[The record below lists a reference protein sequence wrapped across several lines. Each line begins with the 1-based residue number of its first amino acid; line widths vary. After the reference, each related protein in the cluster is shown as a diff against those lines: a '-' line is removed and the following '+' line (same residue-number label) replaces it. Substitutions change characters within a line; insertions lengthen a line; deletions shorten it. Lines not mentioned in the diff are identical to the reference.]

1 MKIKAYAKVNLCLK
15 IYKKTEEEKHK
26 LDSVLYLCKNIYDVI
41 SIKPSNKT
49 SVSYF
54 YKNHQIQ
61 VEDCLVT
68 KTLKYL
74 KEKYGLKQNYKIR
87 IDKQIPIGAGL
98 GGGSSDAASV
108 INFVIK
114 NQEINLDLRDIAIN
128 LGSDIP
134 FFLSQYQIARV
145 KNYGEYV
152 SPVFDWEPKIKLHIN
167 NIFVSTQ
174 KIFKLLDTDPLYKS
188 TVDVD
193 TIIKNNIYKQHL
205 NVVYNDLTKYIIQS
219 DKQLENLYKEFSGY
233 GWFTGAGSTIVTLED

>member
-1 MKIKAYAKVNLCLK
+1 MKLKAYAKVNLCLK
-15 IYKKTEEEKHK
+15 IYKKNDEKKHK
-26 LDSVLYLCKNIYDVI
+26 LDSVLYLCKNIFDVI
-41 SIKPSNKT
+41 SIKPSKQT
-49 SVSYF
+49 TVSYF
-54 YKNHQIQ
+54 YKNHEIQ

-68 KTLKYL
+68 KTLQYL
-74 KEKYGLKQNYKIR
+74 KEKHNLKQNYQIR

-108 INFVIK
+108 INFVIRGE
-114 NQEINLDLRDIAIN
+114 EINLDLKDIAIN

-134 FFLSQYQIARV
+134 FFLSKYQIARV

-152 SPVFDWEPKIKLHIN
+152 SPVYDWEPKIKLHIN

-174 KIFKLLDTDPLYKS
+174 KVFKLLDSDSLYKS
-188 TVDVD
+188 TADVD
-193 TIIKNNIYKQHL
+193 TIIKNHIYKQHS

-219 DKQLENLYKEFSGY
+219 DKQLENLFKEFSGY